1 VQVEV
6 SHVLA
11 YPRDRVWDALLD
23 PEVLARVMPG
33 VEKFEEVGPEQYAV
47 SMKLGVP
54 AVRGTY
60 TGKVQIVDK
69 KPPDSYR
76 LRGEGKGG
84 PGWAKGEVLM
94 TLVAEDAS
102 TRVTAKGQAQIGG
115 TIAGVGQRMMEGVAK
130 AMAREFF
137 ESIDRELQGRKEKVT
152 TFRFS
157 LRLVAGM
164 VAAFFRRLFGRRD
177 LPSAG

>member
-6 SHVLA
+6 SHLLA
-11 YPRDRVWDALLD
+11 YPRDRVWDVLLD
-23 PEVLARVMPG
+23 PDVLARVMSG
-33 VEKFEEVGPEQYAV
+33 VEKFEEVGPDKYAL

-60 TGKVQIVDK
+60 TGKVEIADK
-69 KPPDSYR
+69 DQPNSYR
-76 LRGEGKGG
+76 LRGEGKGA

-94 TLVAEDAS
+94 TLAPEGAG
-102 TRVTAKGQAQIGG
+102 TRVTANGKAQIGG

-137 ESIDRELQGRKEKVT
+137 ESIDRELQGRREKVT

-157 LRLVAGM
+157 LRLVAGI
-164 VAAFFRRLFGRRD
+164 VASFIRRLFGRRD
-177 LPSAG
+177 VQSAG

>member
-1 VQVEV
+1 MKVEV
-6 SHVLA
+6 SHLLP
-11 YPRDRVWDALLD
+11 YPRDRIWDVLLD

-33 VEKFEEVGPEQYAV
+33 VEKFEEVGPEKYAV

-54 AVRGTY
+54 AVRGSY
-60 TGKVQIVDK
+60 TGSVQIVDK
-69 KPPDSYR
+69 HEPDSYR
-76 LRGEGKGG
+76 LRGEGKGA

-94 TLVAEDAS
+94 TLAPEGTG

-137 ESIDRELQGRKEKVT
+137 ESIDRELQGRREKVT

-164 VAAFFRRLFGRRD
+164 VASFIRRLFGRRD

>member
-1 VQVEV
+1 MRVEV
-6 SHVLA
+6 SHLLA
-11 YPRDRVWDALLD
+11 YPRDRVWDVLLD
-23 PEVLARVMPG
+23 PDVLARVMPG
-33 VEKFEEVGPEQYAV
+33 VEKFEETGPEQYAL

-54 AVRGTY
+54 AVRGSY

-69 KPPDSYR
+69 HQPDSYR

-84 PGWAKGEVLM
+84 PGWAKGDVLM
-94 TLVAEDAS
+94 TLAS
-102 TRVTAKGQAQIGG
+102 EGAGTRVTAQGNAQIGG

-157 LRLVAGM
+157 IRLMAGIVAN
-164 VAAFFRRLFGRRD
+164 FFRRLFGRRD
-177 LPSAG
+177 VPNPG